1 MGPVRLRDVEAAQ
14 REIIDF
20 ARRLEAEGKI
30 YLTTGKSKEDVL
42 V

>member
-1 MGPVRLRDVEAAQ
+1 LRDVEGAQ

-20 ARRLEAEGKI
+20 ARQLEAEGKI
-30 YLTTGKSKEDVL
+30 YLSSGKSKEDVL